1 MNRTVRVRVTRQHIA
16 QGIQGDCSHCPLALA
31 FREVGLHVRVG
42 VRILIIDR
50 HPYQMPA
57 LLADWADAFDAGR
70 EVEPIEFAF
79 ELPDELVQAELPL
92 EEVIAPEQDE
102 IPV

>member
-1 MNRTVRVRVTRQHIA
+1 MNRVYHVRVTRQHIA
-16 QGIQGDCSHCPLALA
+16 QGIQGDCSLCPLALA
-31 FREVGLHVRVG
+31 FRAAGLTVRVG

-50 HPYQMPA
+50 RPYRMPA

-79 ELPDELVQAELPL
+79 ELPDELKQAELPL
-92 EEVIAPEQDE
+92 EEVFTAQEDE